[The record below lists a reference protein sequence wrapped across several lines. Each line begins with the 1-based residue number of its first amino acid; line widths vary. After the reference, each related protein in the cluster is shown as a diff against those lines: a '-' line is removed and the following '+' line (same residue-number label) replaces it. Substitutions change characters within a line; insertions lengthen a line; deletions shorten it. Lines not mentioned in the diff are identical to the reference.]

1 MDLSYGVSS
10 GATIT
15 AELEI
20 KRSRFLCY
28 LQRTETE
35 HDAREFIAEIRHLH
49 PTARHHCT
57 AFRIGEG
64 TGEVRERSSDDGE
77 PSGTA
82 GSPMLPVLRG
92 EGLVNVCA
100 VVVRY
105 FGGVLLGTGGLVRAY
120 TDAVVAGLAAAQQ
133 TKRIVSRRSV
143 ELWSVEAPIADVGR
157 WEADLRGRGIDLV
170 DVIYGVGLD
179 VVCPETG
186 EVSRRTDPLATV
198 LVAAVAQRGEAEL
211 LQEYISA
218 LSAGSR
224 EPYRTGRKMRECQQ

>member
-1 MDLSYGVSS
+1 MALSYGVSS
-10 GATIT
+10 GATIM

-35 HDAREFIAEIRHLH
+35 QDARDFIAEIRHLH

-57 AFRIGEG
+57 AFRIEEG
-64 TGEVRERSSDDGE
+64 TGQVRERSSDDGE

-82 GSPMLPVLRG
+82 GGPMLAVLRG
-92 EGLVNVCA
+92 EELVNICA

-120 TDAVVAGLAAAQQ
+120 TDAVIAAVAAAR
-133 TKRIVSRRSV
+133 THGRLVSRWPV
-143 ELWSVEAPIADVGR
+143 ELWSVEAPITDVGR
-157 WEADLRGRGIDLV
+157 WEADLRAKGVDLV
-170 DVIYGVGLD
+170 DVTYGEGLD
-179 VVCPETG
+179 VVCLESG
-186 EVSRRTDPLATV
+186 EVSRRTDPLAAV
-198 LVAAVAQRGEAEL
+198 LVAAVAQHGETEL
-211 LQEYISA
+211 VREYISA

-224 EPYRTGRKMRECQQ
+224 EPYRTGRIMRECQQ

>member
-1 MDLSYGVSS
+1 MAQSYGISQ

-20 KRSRFLCY
+20 KRSQFLCY

-35 HDAREFIAEIRHLH
+35 QDARDFIAEIRHMH
-49 PTARHHCT
+49 PAARHHCT
-57 AFRIGEG
+57 AFRIAEQVGD
-64 TGEVRERSSDDGE
+64 VRERSSDDGE

-82 GSPMLPVLRG
+82 GSPMLAVLRG
-92 EGLVNVCA
+92 DELVNVCA

-120 TDAVVAGLAAAQQ
+120 TDAVAAGVASARQ
-133 TKRIVSRRSV
+133 TGRVVSRRPM
-143 ELWSVEAPIADVGR
+143 ELWSVEAPVTEVGR
-157 WEADLRGRGIDLV
+157 WEADLRGKGIDLV
-170 DVIYGVGLD
+170 DVTYGEGLS
-179 VVCPETG
+179 VPSSEAE
-186 EVSRRTDPLATV
+186 EVTPHSDPLATV
-198 LVAAVAQRGEAEL
+198 LVAAVGSSEEAHL

-224 EPYRTGRKMRECQQ
+224 ELYRTGRIMRECQH